1 MVVMHALLLFQ
12 VVIYARRMVGL
23 QNVLNVILLMD
34 TKFLEQLA
42 VIPTTNNTPMEMM
55 AVLLAQK

>member
-1 MVVMHALLLFQ
+1 ME
-12 VVIYARRMVGL
+12 L